1 LTDIEI
7 GFSMFQ
13 KFMDDVRESTG
24 STSLAI
30 AVAISLFITTAF
42 LCAAAFVFV
51 LQNYGLLQACFAG
64 AGVFFVAT
72 LLAAMTYSVRKR
84 QIEQQIKKRRAEA
97 AKSAMQSALSDPMV
111 LAAGLQIVR
120 TIGLKRIIPLVAIGG
135 IALGLMASRRAADA
149 AEEEPGE

>member
-1 LTDIEI
+1 
-7 GFSMFQ
+7 MFQ

-24 STSLAI
+24 NALRLTSLAV
-30 AVAISLFITTAF
+30 AVAVSLFITTAF

-72 LLAAMTYSVRKR
+72 LLAAICYAVRKR
-84 QIEQQIKKRRAEA
+84 QIRKRPVEA
-97 AKSAMQSALSDPMV
+97 AKSTMQSALSDPMV

-120 TIGLKRIIPLVAIGG
+120 TIGLKRIVPLIAIGG
-135 IALGLMASRRAADA
+135 IALGLLASRRGTADDSPD
-149 AEEEPGE
+149 EE

>member
-1 LTDIEI
+1 
-7 GFSMFQ
+7 MFQ

-24 STSLAI
+24 SALRLTSLAI
-30 AVAISLFITTAF
+30 AVAVLLFITTCF

-72 LLAAMTYSVRKR
+72 MLAAISYILRKR
-84 QIEQQIKKRRAEA
+84 QIRKKPVEA
-97 AKSAMQSALSDPMV
+97 AKSTMQSALSDPMV

-120 TIGLKRIIPLVAIGG
+120 TIGLKRIIPIVAVGG
-135 IALGLMASRRAADA
+135 IALGLLASRRQTADDEP
-149 AEEEPGE
+149 EEE